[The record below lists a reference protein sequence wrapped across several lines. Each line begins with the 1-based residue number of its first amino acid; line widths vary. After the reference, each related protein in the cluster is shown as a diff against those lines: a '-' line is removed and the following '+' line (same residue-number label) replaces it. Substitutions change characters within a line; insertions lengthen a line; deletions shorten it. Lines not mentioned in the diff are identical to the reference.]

1 MNYSETLNYIH
12 SLGKFSKPAG
22 LDRITAFLDRL
33 CNPQNNFKSIH
44 IAGTN
49 GKGSVSAMLAKIF
62 EISGYKTGLFISPY
76 VIDFR
81 ERIQINGEF
90 ISEEDLIKYSQTV
103 IDAGAELTE
112 FEFITAVAFLYFS
125 DKKCDI
131 VIAET
136 GLGGRLDATNT
147 LKNVAVSVITK
158 IGLDHSAILGDTAEK
173 IAAEKCGIIKD
184 CPVTVSSFN
193 QKDGALEVIKRSSKR
208 LVVPDASRL
217 EILKSD
223 ETGNTFIYKERKYGV
238 SLCGEYQIEN
248 ALTVI
253 ETAENSGYNISYETV
268 KAALADT
275 YFPARAEIICN
286 APLALLDG
294 AHNPDGAKA
303 LADIMKKYSGKIT
316 AVIGVMRD
324 KDYKQVL
331 KTTLKYCKYAVAVT
345 VEGMPRSLS
354 AFSLAETAAE
364 FCPCTAAESYDAAI
378 IKANEI
384 SNGEPVFVFGSL
396 YLAGGIR
403 EKLKEFYKNFN

>member
-90 ISEEDLIKYSQTV
+90 ISEEDLIKYTQTV

-131 VIAET
+131 LIAET

-184 CPVTVSSFN
+184 CPVTVSSCN
-193 QKDGALEVIKRSSKR
+193 QKDGVLEVIKRSSKS
-208 LVVPDASRL
+208 LVVPDISKL

-223 ETGNTFIYKERKYGV
+223 ETGNTFIYKEREYGI

-253 ETAENSGYNISYETV
+253 ETAENSGHNIPYEAV
-268 KAALADT
+268 KAALANT
-275 YFPARAEIICN
+275 YFPARAEIICK

-331 KTTLKYCKYAVAVT
+331 KTTLKHCKNAVAVT
-345 VEGMPRSLS
+345 VEDMPRALS
-354 AFSLAETAAE
+354 ACSLAETAAE
-364 FCPCTAAESYDAAI
+364 FCPCAVAESYDLAI
-378 IKANEI
+378 KKADEI

-403 EKLKEFYKNFN
+403 EKLKDFYKNFN

>member
-22 LDRITAFLDRL
+22 LERITAFLDRL

-90 ISEEDLIKYSQTV
+90 ISEEDLIKYTQTV

-125 DKKCDI
+125 EKKCDI

-136 GLGGRLDATNT
+136 GLGGRFDATNALT
-147 LKNVAVSVITK
+147 NVAAAVITE
-158 IGLDHSAILGDTAEK
+158 IGLDHLGVLGDTLEK
-173 IAAEKCGIIKD
+173 IAAEKCGIIKN
-184 CPVTVSSFN
+184 CPITVTSAN
-193 QKDGALEVIKRSSKR
+193 QRKEALSVIERASIR
-208 LVVPDASRL
+208 LITPDLSQLTVLKCGENGSGIIYRNREY
-217 EILKSD
+217 EI
-223 ETGNTFIYKERKYGV
+223 

-253 ETAENSGYNISYETV
+253 ETVEASGDNIPYEMV
-268 KAALADT
+268 KKALANT
-275 YFPARAEIICN
+275 FFPARAEIISKK
-286 APLALLDG
+286 PLVVLDG
-294 AHNPDGAKA
+294 AHNPDGATE
-303 LADIMKKYSGKIT
+303 LAKILKKHGGRVT

-324 KDYKQVL
+324 KDYKTVL
-331 KTTLKYCKYAVAVT
+331 KNTLPLCKSAVAVT
-345 VEGMPRSLS
+345 VENMPRSLS
-354 AFSLAETAAE
+354 AAELAFAAATYCPAQTAENYDSAIKK
-364 FCPCTAAESYDAAI
+364 AASIA
-378 IKANEI
+378 
-384 SNGEPVFVFGSL
+384 GENPVFVFGSL

-403 EKLKEFYKNFN
+403 QKLIDFYKNF